1 MLYLC
6 HTKVIRAKKA
16 GDDLVATVPLQLDEH
31 ISDILPIPEIDDFM
45 SLIPSEADISAF
57 LPQADENYEIFDGIL
72 NSLPEIPAPNV
83 RYSDF
88 FDPFSDCMDMSN
100 PGLNANNSVN
110 PTTHFHDERAGLSLF
125 PNSKSGPLM

>member
-1 MLYLC
+1 LC

-16 GDDLVATVPLQLDEH
+16 GDDQLATVPLQLDEH

-45 SLIPSEADISAF
+45 SLIPSESDISAF

-72 NSLPEIPAPNV
+72 NSLPEIPAANV

-88 FDPFSDCMDMSN
+88 FDPFTDCMDMSN
-100 PGLNANNSVN
+100 PGLNANTSVN
-110 PTTHFHDERAGLSLF
+110 LTTHFHDERAGLPLF

>member
-1 MLYLC
+1 LLYLYDA
-6 HTKVIRAKKA
+6 KVIRAKKA
-16 GDDLVATVPLQLDEH
+16 RDDLAATVPGLDEH
-31 ISDILPIPEIDDFM
+31 ISDILPIPEIEDYM

-72 NSLPEIPAPNV
+72 NSLPEIPVANV

-88 FDPFSDCMDMSN
+88 FDPFNDCMDMSN
-100 PGLNANNSVN
+100 PGLNANSSVN
-110 PTTHFHDERAGLSLF
+110 LTTQFHDERAGLSLF